1 MVEEVRNAPL
11 PILHHMIDIWADKP
25 SGRKFLGVHVF
36 YVTANFEL
44 KQTLLSI
51 KRYRPSQDALGEA
64 KAAEVL
70 LEILEAILHEF
81 GRRPSDL
88 ASGTTDSGSDVKS
101 VSVNGL
107 HPKYGVLWNWCYCH
121 LMIKAAEDAFGTHP
135 DPQKSKNPE
144 AHNMLKN
151 LIGIVGTLHK
161 SLNLTAKFEDLQ
173 VDLLG
178 EVLKIPNQAP
188 QRWLTLVRTMERVI
202 RLWHVL
208 RKLYSDAGKNF
219 ILEEG
224 DNKDCIPQLYSLLQS
239 LSSVTRDGQ
248 YGGLPMLAD
257 IYIKFGMLK
266 MGVLNS
272 SADLKVFDI
281 PPLGEDGLPDRK
293 EQKKPLRHKMVA
305 HDELHPV
312 AQKARDK
319 LCRALVSR
327 FYGHVWDDSCLD
339 PSMFCDA
346 ACLLTPPFSEGNYLS
361 AMKLTAEEDD
371 NLAAVSTVVAPT
383 SDEDVREK
391 LEGIWAEI
399 KKRAV
404 TAVKTEQNRVAGEG
418 GGQGSDPFK
427 RARTSGAVPSRR
439 KNYEDDFSMFGC
451 NEVAPSQSDGGDV
464 DFVEEEV
471 SGEIIRYKG
480 VFMKPIDL
488 PPSDVL
494 AYWNKV
500 GKQMFPSLKYV
511 AQQTFGSQASA
522 AQIERDFSHCGLF
535 STGNRSRAEEY
546 WLEMVMVLKGNY
558 ELIPDYKDIPSID
571 SKDIRKCLPAKYSVG
586 GLQLVVIVI
595 GKADRGG
602 AREHRGGG
610 GS

>member
-44 KQTLLSI
+44 KQTLLS
-51 KRYRPSQDALGEA
+51 DALGEV

-70 LEILEAILHEF
+70 LEILEAILNEF
-81 GRRPSDL
+81 GLRPSDL

-121 LMIKAAEDAFGTHP
+121 LMVKAAEDAFGTRP
-135 DPQKSKNPE
+135 DPQMSKNPE
-144 AHNMLKN
+144 ARNMLKN
-151 LIGIVGTLHK
+151 LIGIIGTLHK
-161 SLNLTAKFEDLQ
+161 SNLTAKFEDLQ

-178 EVLKIPNQAP
+178 EVLNIPNQAP

-202 RLWHVL
+202 RLWRVM

-219 ILEEG
+219 PLEEG
-224 DNKDCIPQLYSLLQS
+224 DNKDCINQLYSLLQP

-257 IYIKFGMLK
+257 IYMKFGMLK

-281 PPLGEDGLPDRK
+281 PPLGEDGLPDRE
-293 EQKKPLRHKMVA
+293 EQKKPLPHKMVA

-312 AQKARDK
+312 AQKARNE

-327 FYGHVWDDSCLD
+327 FYGRVWDDSCLD

-361 AMKLTAEEDD
+361 AMKLTAEEDEY
-371 NLAAVSTVVAPT
+371 LAAGSTVVAPT

-391 LEGIWAEI
+391 LEGIWVEI
-399 KKRAV
+399 NKRAV
-404 TAVKTEQNRVAGEG
+404 TAVKTAHNRAAGEG
-418 GGQGSDPFK
+418 GGQGLDPFK
-427 RARTSGAVPSRR
+427 RARTSGAAPSRR
-439 KNYEDDFSMFGC
+439 KNHEDDFSMFGR
-451 NEVAPSQSDGGDV
+451 NEVAPSQSDEGDV

-471 SGEIIRYKG
+471 SGEIMR
-480 VFMKPIDL
+480 PR
-488 PPSDVL
+488 
-494 AYWNKV
+494 N
-500 GKQMFPSLKYV
+500 
-511 AQQTFGSQASA
+511 
-522 AQIERDFSHCGLF
+522 
-535 STGNRSRAEEY
+535 
-546 WLEMVMVLKGNY
+546 
-558 ELIPDYKDIPSID
+558 
-571 SKDIRKCLPAKYSVG
+571 
-586 GLQLVVIVI
+586 
-595 GKADRGG
+595 
-602 AREHRGGG
+602 
-610 GS
+610 